1 MISYLRLE
9 ENKQPMMMYL
19 HEQFTK
25 EREIGG
31 REFGGGGVRLIA
43 NAGIVDFEGTH
54 CRGIDREG

>member
-1 MISYLRLE
+1 
-9 ENKQPMMMYL
+9 MYL

-43 NAGIVDFEGTH
+43 NAGIVDFEGIVFERINQFSSVKFSLVTDWVV
-54 CRGIDREG
+54 GWK